1 MNSFANF
8 FSNRGPRHRGHGFTD
23 THHSYRRKK
32 LNLVPD
38 VYKKDLSKNQNIE
51 RLKECPGTCVCSSK
65 DLEYIRDT
73 YNIVPHKDREQKL
86 GKTGITLSFNPQN
99 NTFVLKSI

>member
-1 MNSFANF
+1 MNSFATF

-38 VYKKDLSKNQNIE
+38 AYKKDLAKNQNIE
-51 RLKECPGTCVCSSK
+51 RLKEHPGTCVCNNK

-73 YNIVPHKDREQKL
+73 YGIVPHKDKEQKL
-86 GKTGITLSFNPQN
+86 GKTGIIISYNPQN
-99 NTFVLKSI
+99 NTFVLKK